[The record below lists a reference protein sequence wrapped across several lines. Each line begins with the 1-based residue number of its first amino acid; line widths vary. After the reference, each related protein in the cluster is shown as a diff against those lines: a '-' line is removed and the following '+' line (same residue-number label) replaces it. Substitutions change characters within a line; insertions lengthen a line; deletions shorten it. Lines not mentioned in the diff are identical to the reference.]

1 MKSLGLNVETSRICL
16 SLHSSLCVNSR
27 NHWFL
32 IELTLYCK
40 RLGFL
45 FDFESDDRPLFM
57 FVILVQYVTGM
68 AFSVL
73 LNG

>member
-1 MKSLGLNVETSRICL
+1 MKSLGLHAETNRVL
-16 SLHSSLCVNSR
+16 FHSSLCVNSW

-57 FVILVQYVTGM
+57 FVILVQYVAGM